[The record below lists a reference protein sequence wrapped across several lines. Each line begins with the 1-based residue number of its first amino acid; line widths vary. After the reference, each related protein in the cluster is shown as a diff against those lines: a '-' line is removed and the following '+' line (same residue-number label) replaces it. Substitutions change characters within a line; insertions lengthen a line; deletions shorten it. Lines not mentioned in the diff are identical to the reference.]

1 MPFEVKN
8 VCIDHSIPDT
18 APKKKGDTYD
28 HTIFHGTSLAGTIS
42 ALPSFILTPLRD

>member
-1 MPFEVKN
+1 MSVLT
-8 VCIDHSIPDT
+8 T
-18 APKKKGDTYD
+18 ASPIQRRKKKGDTYD